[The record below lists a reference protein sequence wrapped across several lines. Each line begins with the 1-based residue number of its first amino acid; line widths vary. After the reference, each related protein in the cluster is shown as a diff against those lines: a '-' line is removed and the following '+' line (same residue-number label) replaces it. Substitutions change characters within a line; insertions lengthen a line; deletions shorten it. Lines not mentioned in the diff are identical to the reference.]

1 MKLKEVYLLDEND
14 CYKGTTF
21 VPEETPDTDTMIST
35 PLPDGLHRY
44 KYDHKSKKWVEGM
57 TQEEIEALPPIEPTL
72 AERLNNMQ
80 AVLDKLLIGGGA
92 NG

>member
-1 MKLKEVYLLDEND
+1 MKEFYLLDENGF
-14 CYKGTTF
+14 YKGTTLL
-21 VPEETPDTDTMIST
+21 PDDTPDTDTMVSV
-35 PLPDGLHRY
+35 PLPEGLHRY
-44 KYDHKSKKWVEGM
+44 KYDHTTKQWVEGM

-80 AVLDKLLIGGGA
+80 TVLDKLLMGGGA